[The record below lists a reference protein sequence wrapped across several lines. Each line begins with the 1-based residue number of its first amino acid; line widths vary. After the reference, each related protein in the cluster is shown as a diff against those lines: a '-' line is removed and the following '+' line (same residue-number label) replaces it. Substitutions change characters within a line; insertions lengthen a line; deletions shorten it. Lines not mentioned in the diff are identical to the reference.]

1 MLIIKI
7 FIYITIMS
15 TAIANNEFGIFQAA
29 NSQYS
34 NGNYGASIELYE
46 RIISEGLHSSDL
58 YYNLGNAYYRQGLI
72 GQSIWAYNKAI
83 LLNPRLG
90 DAKYNLEIAMA
101 SMKDRIVL
109 PSELLPVQIY
119 ISIKSNYTFNEWLLV
134 GSLVALFT
142 VCFFVASKFFIF
154 SNGIMQKSLFML
166 VILVT
171 VLHLIPIDLFFEQ
184 NTQQSGIII
193 SNEVNA
199 YSGPFVG
206 ENTMLFTINEGTRAK
221 IYQKQ
226 GDWIEIAIING
237 DKAWIP
243 SKTFRQL

>member
-1 MLIIKI
+1 MIKTFI
-7 FIYITIMS
+7 FLTIMS
-15 TAIANNEFGIFQAA
+15 IVTANNEFRTFEAA
-29 NSQYS
+29 NSYY
-34 NGNYGASIELYE
+34 NEGNYGDSIELYE
-46 RIISEGLHSSDL
+46 KIIADDLESSDL
-58 YYNLGNAYYRQGLI
+58 YYNLGNAYYRQGLV

-109 PSELLPVQIY
+109 PSEFLPVQTY
-119 ISIKSNYTFNEWLLV
+119 ISIKSNYTFNEWLLI
-134 GSLVALFT
+134 GSLAVLFT

-154 SNGIMQKSLFML
+154 SNGIVQKSLFMF
-166 VILVT
+166 VILIT
-171 VLHLIPIDLFFEQ
+171 LLHLILIDLFFEQ
-184 NTQQSGIII
+184 NAQQSGIII

-199 YSGPFVG
+199 YSGPFIG
-206 ENTMLFTINEGTRAK
+206 ANTMLFTINEGTRVK

>member
-1 MLIIKI
+1 
-7 FIYITIMS
+7 
-15 TAIANNEFGIFQAA
+15 
-29 NSQYS
+29 
-34 NGNYGASIELYE
+34 
-46 RIISEGLHSSDL
+46 
-58 YYNLGNAYYRQGLI
+58 
-72 GQSIWAYNKAI
+72 
-83 LLNPRLG
+83 
-90 DAKYNLEIAMA
+90 
-101 SMKDRIVL
+101 
-109 PSELLPVQIY
+109 
-119 ISIKSNYTFNEWLLV
+119 
-134 GSLVALFT
+134 FT

-154 SNGIMQKSLFML
+154 SSGIVQKSLFML
-166 VILVT
+166 VILIT
-171 VLHLIPIDLFFEQ
+171 VLHLILIDLCFEQ

>member
-7 FIYITIMS
+7 FIYITFMS
-15 TAIANNEFGIFQAA
+15 IALANSEFGIFEAA
-29 NSQYS
+29 NSNY
-34 NGNYGASIELYE
+34 NEGNYGDSIELYE
-46 RIISEGLHSSDL
+46 RIILDDLHSSNL

-109 PSELLPVQIY
+109 PSEFFPVQIY
-119 ISIKSNYTFNEWLLV
+119 MSVKSNFTFNEWLLI
-134 GSLVALFT
+134 GSLVVLLT
-142 VCFFVASKFFIF
+142 VCFFVASKFFIL
-154 SNGIMQKSLFML
+154 SNEIVQKTLFIF
-166 VILVT
+166 VILIT
-171 VLHLIPIDLFFEQ
+171 VSHLILIDLCFEQ
-184 NTQQSGIII
+184 NEQGSGIII

-199 YSGPFVG
+199 YSGPFDV

-226 GDWIEIAIING
+226 GGWIEIAIING

-243 SKTFRQL
+243 SNTLRQL